1 MIDRKL
7 ILANAP
13 SNIGQQVHI
22 NHVGCSSGEDKKK
35 RLYIKRTDRGL
46 VAYCHHCNESGFA
59 SDDSSRMGTWLKA
72 KDPTTPQHTAVPVLC
87 EISIEGKMWLAKYY
101 CDSNAQV
108 FSGVKN
114 NPKQVAV
121 VLLDATKAH
130 IGIQVRNLL
139 PTAIPKY
146 ITSYYSDT
154 RKGEAAWF
162 YYSSKTLVITE
173 DYLSAYRTHTD
184 GGVSTVALLRT
195 ALSDTTLRQIADLE
209 FEHIFIWLDPDQAG
223 IEGARKVKQKLQH
236 YLPTSTSVH
245 VMHKDKE
252 PKQHTKEELS
262 GLFHPASLF

>member
-13 SNIGQQVHI
+13 SNMGQQVHI
-22 NHVGCSSGEDKKK
+22 NHVGCTSGEDKKK

-46 VAYCHHCNESGFA
+46 VAYCHHCNEAGFA
-59 SDDSSRMGTWLKA
+59 GDDNSRMGTWLKA
-72 KDPTTPQHTAVPVLC
+72 KDPTNPRHTAVPVL
-87 EISIEGKMWLAKYY
+87 SDLTIEGKMWLAKYY
-101 CDSNAQV
+101 CDTNAAL

-114 NPKQVAV
+114 SPKQVAM
-121 VLLDATKAH
+121 VLLDATTAH

-139 PTAIPKY
+139 PITPKY
-146 ITSYYSDT
+146 ITSYHSDT

-162 YYSSKTLVITE
+162 YYGSKTLVITE
-173 DYLSAYRTHTD
+173 DYLSAYRTHLD
-184 GGVSTVALLRT
+184 GGVSAVALLRT

-223 IEGARKVKQKLQH
+223 IEGARKVKQKLRH
-236 YLPTSTSVH
+236 YLPISTSVH

-252 PKQHTKEELS
+252 PKQHTKKELS
-262 GLFHPASLF
+262 GLFHSASLL